1 MNRRDPE
8 PRGNSGGLLLVV
20 LAAGAVLWLAVQ
32 EPAAEPVQPEI
43 TVNVEAPV
51 IEGDTITVEPAP
63 VMVAPAEVTVNVDA
77 VPAIQPGEPPR
88 PLTVIE
94 QAQQLAW
101 RCVVS
106 AVAGPAWCLWQL
118 VEAAR

>member
-1 MNRRDPE
+1 MSRQDPE
-8 PRGNSGGLLLVV
+8 PRGNSGGILLAV
-20 LAAGAVLWLAVQ
+20 LAAGAVLWLTVQ
-32 EPAAEPVQPEI
+32 EPAPEPVQPEI

-77 VPAIQPGEPPR
+77 LPATPGEPPR
-88 PLTVIE
+88 SLTVIE

-106 AVAGPAWCLWQL
+106 AVAGPVGCLWQL